1 MRECIGVSVIA
12 LWGGSFSAPSGRIS
26 LIRELKRCEGGGSY
40 SNIGFY
46 NGKYFSKIF
55 DGYYAENQ

>member
-26 LIRELKRCEGGGSY
+26 LIRKLKRCEGGIPFKIPVL
-40 SNIGFY
+40 NEFVP
-46 NGKYFSKIF
+46 SKLF
-55 DGYYAENQ
+55 R